1 MTTRPREDVDETHD
15 DSAISSELAVVAL
28 TLITVVLAVLVYV
41 FAITFL

>member
-1 MTTRPREDVDETHD
+1 MASRGREASDRSLDQ
-15 DSAISSELAVVAL
+15 AISSELAVVAL